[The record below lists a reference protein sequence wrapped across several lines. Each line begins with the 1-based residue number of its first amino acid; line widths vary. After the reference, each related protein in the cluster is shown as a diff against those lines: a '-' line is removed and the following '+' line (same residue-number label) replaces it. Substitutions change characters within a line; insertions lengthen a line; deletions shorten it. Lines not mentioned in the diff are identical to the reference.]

1 MSTLCLTLRAALRA
15 RVDLSPLTASPL
27 AGKSRAEIGAI
38 ELFAGNQRTSVEALF
53 SIEGES
59 GGDIELRNCC
69 DRLDGIGAGLTEG
82 RLLVY
87 GDAGARLGQDMT
99 GGTILAAGNA
109 GAYAGSG
116 MKGGML
122 QIGGD
127 AGEFA
132 GGAIPG
138 DHYGMRGG
146 TLLVMGNAGARAGDR
161 MRRGTLLIEGNAGD
175 YLASRM
181 IAGTIA
187 VLGSVG
193 QLPGLAMR
201 RGTILLLAPTAL
213 PATFNNCGVYP
224 LTVLTLLMRSWKKLP
239 GRFSSLPD
247 STRVQRYMGDL
258 ANDGRGEILLLQ

>member
-1 MSTLCLTLRAALRA
+1 MSPLCLTLRDTLRQ
-15 RVDLSPLTASPL
+15 RVDLSPLTAEPL
-27 AGKSRAEIGAI
+27 AGKNRDAIGQI
-38 ELFAGNQRTSVEALF
+38 QLNSGNRRVTLDSLFT
-53 SIEGES
+53 IEGEG

-69 DRLDGIGAGLTEG
+69 DRLDGIGAGLSGG

-87 GDAGARLGQDMT
+87 GDAGAYLGRNMT

-116 MKGGML
+116 MTGGMI
-122 QIGGD
+122 QIGGN
-127 AGEFA
+127 AGDFA

-138 DHYGMRGG
+138 DHHGMRGG
-146 TLLVMGNAGARAGDR
+146 TLLICGNAGDRAGDR

-193 QLPGLAMR
+193 RLPGYAMR
-201 RGTILLLAPTAL
+201 RGTILLLTPSDL
-213 PATFNNCGVYP
+213 PVTFNNCGVYP
-224 LTVLTLLMRSWKKLP
+224 LTFLTLLMRSWKTLP
-239 GRFSSLPD
+239 GRFSSLPE
-247 STRVQRYMGDL
+247 STRVQRFMGDL
-258 ANDGRGEILLLQ
+258 AADGKGEILLLQ